1 MWSIFKRVKFQL
13 YPLKPMGLMYR
24 FLAEPSS
31 KLMIGSLKNLYFELK
46 GSSNDHIFYLYDSF
60 RIQAKVENKEE
71 EHLNWMKVSNFTSF
85 YYNKALKK

>member
-1 MWSIFKRVKFQL
+1 
-13 YPLKPMGLMYR
+13 MGLMYR

-31 KLMIGSLKNLYFELK
+31 KSMIGSLKNLVFVLK
-46 GSSNDHIFYLYDSF
+46 GSSNHHIFFYLYDSF
-60 RIQAKVENKEE
+60 RIQAKEENKEE